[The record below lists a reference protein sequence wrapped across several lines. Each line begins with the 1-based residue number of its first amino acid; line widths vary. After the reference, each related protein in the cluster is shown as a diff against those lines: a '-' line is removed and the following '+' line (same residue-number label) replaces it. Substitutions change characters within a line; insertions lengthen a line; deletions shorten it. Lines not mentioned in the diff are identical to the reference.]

1 MTSDYVEI
9 AYFLEWSDFTDQNI
23 KTKISTMAYLG
34 I

>member
-1 MTSDYVEI
+1 MTFDYVEI

-23 KTKISTMAYLG
+23 KAKISTMAYLG

>member
-9 AYFLEWSDFTDQNI
+9 AYFLEWSEFTDQNI
-23 KTKISTMAYLG
+23 YAKISTMAYLG